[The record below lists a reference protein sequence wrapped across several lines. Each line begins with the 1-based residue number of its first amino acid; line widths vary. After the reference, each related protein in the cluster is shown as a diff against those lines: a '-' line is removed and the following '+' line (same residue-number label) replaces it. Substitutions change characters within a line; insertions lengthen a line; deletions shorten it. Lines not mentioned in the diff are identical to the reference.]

1 MLDTILFHSLA
12 GAYVRSR
19 RSAVF
24 PEMSGF
30 IRKDGPLAHFNSDEG
45 CR

>member
-1 MLDTILFHSLA
+1 MLDTILFDSLA
-12 GAYVRSR
+12 GAYVSSR

-30 IRKDGPLAHFNSDEG
+30 IRKDGSSRTFQPDEG
-45 CR
+45 RR